1 MVKLFWLKH
10 LRSLAVIAPLI
21 LGLISRGSDGI
32 WVNHDFAAIENA
44 LDEDNFFY
52 PEDSVEGY
60 DDNTFPLLMPKVKP
74 PNPES
79 YLCTPVKIQDETFFI
94 NGFSPKAIKH
104 TAHHMLLYGCE
115 KPGTMEDLWN
125 CGEMNSS
132 PEDPL
137 EHHQPCKKGSQILY
151 GWAMDAPDLTLP
163 EGVGFRVGEDTRIKY
178 LVLQV
183 HYNELDMIP
192 AEGDNSGILLHYTR
206 TPLPKTAGVL
216 LLGTGGFAPAHT
228 TTFFETACMMDDERE
243 IHPFYF
249 RTHTHKLG
257 KVVSGWRVTQEGRE
271 NKWDLIGKK
280 SPQDPQLFYPVH
292 DESITLKKNDIVAAR
307 CTMVNDRDTTTWI
320 GPTNMDE
327 MCNFYIMYWVEG
339 KKTVHP
345 DVCFTAG
352 PPDWSWARNASLKNI
367 PNDEASTL

>member
-1 MVKLFWLKH
+1 MTKSDHGEKRSIVTVLVCL
-10 LRSLAVIAPLI
+10 SLAADSVSA
-21 LGLISRGSDGI
+21 I
-32 WVNHDFAAIENA
+32 WVNHDFAEVERA
-44 LDEDNFFY
+44 LDDENFFY
-52 PEDSVEGY
+52 PEDDVQGY
-60 DDNTFPLLMPKVKP
+60 DDSTFPLLMPKVKP
-74 PNPES
+74 AFPET
-79 YLCTPVKIQDETFFI
+79 YMCTPVKIKDDTFFI

-115 KPGTMEDLWN
+115 KPGTMESLWN
-125 CGEMNSS
+125 CGEMNAS
-132 PEDPL
+132 PDDPM

-163 EGVGFRVGEDTRIKY
+163 DGVGFRVGEDTRIKY

-192 AEGDNSGILLHYTR
+192 EDGDSSGILLHYTR

-257 KVVSGWRVTQEGRE
+257 KVVSGWRVRGND
-271 NKWDLIGKK
+271 NKWDLIGKR
-280 SPQDPQLFYPVH
+280 SPQDPQLFYPVQ
-292 DESITLKKNDIVAAR
+292 DEGITIKKNDILAAR
-307 CTMVNDRDTTTWI
+307 CTMVNNRDVTTWI
-320 GPTNMDE
+320 GPTNNDE
-327 MCNFYIMYWVEG
+327 MCNLYIMYWVEG
-339 KKTVHP
+339 KETVHP
-345 DVCFTAG
+345 DVCFTSG
-352 PPDWSWARNASLKNI
+352 PPEWSWARNASLKNI